1 VRRVLVVLTGGTIAG
16 AMRDGKDTAPDTG
29 ASERLERLLEEF
41 FDDRGLQVATAV
53 PWGVPGLDSSD
64 LNPQHWIRLTRII
77 IEELQKGDLQGI
89 IVLHGTDT
97 MAFTAAWLSLVLEG
111 IPLPVVLTG
120 SQLTLDYTPE
130 DVQVNL
136 RGAAQVVC
144 AGYPGVWV
152 YFNWKLIPGK
162 RAHKARA
169 IHPDAFTAVNGL
181 PVFFSPEWGR
191 EAPKI
196 LLPELHWRPP
206 QHLQNLLRK
215 KETAETISTLARQLR
230 WYLCMPGCAPHFTG
244 EEKALVLLGFG
255 AGNAPSEI
263 LQALVSRFENEPMKP
278 MVIACSQA
286 EGDTKNPQAYK
297 GVGIA
302 SLAKKGFFVWGQG
315 DASLEFVHALLWYA
329 FLAAPDSPAS
339 ILGHYLKGYAPGNP

>member
-1 VRRVLVVLTGGTIAG
+1 MRRVLVVLTGGTIAG
-16 AMRDGKDTAPDTG
+16 AMREGRNTAPDAA
-29 ASERLERLLEEF
+29 ASNRLESLIGEF
-41 FDDRGLQVATAV
+41 FGDRGIQVVISV

-64 LNPQHWIRLTRII
+64 LDPRHWIRLTRIVLD
-77 IEELQKGDLQGI
+77 EMGKGDLQGI
-89 IVLHGTDT
+89 IILHGTDT

-130 DVQVNL
+130 DVLVNL

-162 RAHKARA
+162 RVHKARA

-191 EAPKI
+191 EAPRTF
-196 LLPELHWRPP
+196 LPEVHGMSFPR
-206 QHLQNLLRK
+206 LQGFLENVEERR
-215 KETAETISTLARQLR
+215 ISALSGELR
-230 WYLCMPGCAPHFTG
+230 WHLCTPGCSPNFTG
-244 EEKALVLLGFG
+244 WEKAVILLGFG
-255 AGNAPSEI
+255 AGNAPCAV
-263 LQALVSRFENEPMKP
+263 LRDLVGCFRNVPKP
-278 MVIACSQA
+278 LVIACSQA

-297 GVGIA
+297 DVGIA
-302 SLAKKGFFVWGQG
+302 SLANEGFFVWNQG
-315 DASLEFVHALLWYA
+315 DASLEFVHALVWYA
-329 FLAAPDSPAS
+329 FLAAPEDPAS
-339 ILGHYLKGYAPGNP
+339 ILGHHLRGYAPASVNP

>member
-1 VRRVLVVLTGGTIAG
+1 
-16 AMRDGKDTAPDTG
+16 MKDGKDTAPDAG
-29 ASERLERLLEEF
+29 ASERLERLLGEF
-41 FDDRGLQVATAV
+41 FDDRGLRVVTAV

-64 LNPQHWIRLTRII
+64 LNPQHWLGLTRII
-77 IEELQKGDLQGI
+77 IGELQKSDLQGI
-89 IVLHGTDT
+89 IILHGTDT

-162 RAHKARA
+162 RAHKA
-169 IHPDAFTAVNGL
+169 
-181 PVFFSPEWGR
+181 SPEWGR

-196 LLPELHWRPP
+196 FLPELHWNSP
-206 QHLQNLLRK
+206 QPLQDLLK
-215 KETAETISTLARQLR
+215 KEETAESISVLAGQLR
-230 WYLCMPGCAPHFTG
+230 WYLCMPGCAPNFTG

-302 SLAKKGFFVWGQG
+302 SLVKKGFFVWSQG

-329 FLAAPDSPAS
+329 FLAAPASPAS
-339 ILGHYLKGYAPGNP
+339 ILGHYLKSYAPENP

>member
-1 VRRVLVVLTGGTIAG
+1 
-16 AMRDGKDTAPDTG
+16 MRDGKDTAPDTG

-144 AGYPGVWV
+144 AAIGVWSTSTGR
-152 YFNWKLIPGK
+152 LIL
-162 RAHKARA
+162 KAGLTNRA
-169 IHPDAFTAVNGL
+169 ISEHL
-181 PVFFSPEWGR
+181 QRSRIPVFLSSMG
-191 EAPKI
+191 
-196 LLPELHWRPP
+196 
-206 QHLQNLLRK
+206 
-215 KETAETISTLARQLR
+215 T
-230 WYLCMPGCAPHFTG
+230 
-244 EEKALVLLGFG
+244 
-255 AGNAPSEI
+255 
-263 LQALVSRFENEPMKP
+263 
-278 MVIACSQA
+278 
-286 EGDTKNPQAYK
+286 
-297 GVGIA
+297 
-302 SLAKKGFFVWGQG
+302 
-315 DASLEFVHALLWYA
+315 
-329 FLAAPDSPAS
+329 
-339 ILGHYLKGYAPGNP
+339 